1 MKKFSDHMID
11 IQHHG
16 YTKLT
21 SVYTNELIN
30 KIKEEF
36 HQNHELFVN
45 IQKKKNIY
53 NEVKDTTH
61 HTFILCRTML
71 RLLERNSL
79 LEFLDQYFE
88 NQKFI
93 LNTMGLSMLKPNS
106 KIYTQAIHRDVRSF
120 TGADKLWINTLI
132 MLDNSTKENG
142 ATWILEGSH
151 LRSSKPSEEEF
162 WNSAI
167 QVEGEIGDVLIF
179 HGNTWHC
186 AGQNKSKSTRHII
199 TPFFSRPFIKQQL
212 DYPRALGLDFGNTL
226 SDDLRQILGYN
237 SMTPATL
244 DEFYQTTENRFY
256 KKDQG

>member
-1 MKKFSDHMID
+1 MKD
-11 IQHHG
+11 IHRIG
-16 YTKLT
+16 YTKL
-21 SVYTNELIN
+21 SRVYSNELIN

-36 HQNHELFVN
+36 HQNHELFIN

-71 RLLERNSL
+71 ELLESNSL
-79 LEFLDQYFE
+79 LNFLAQYFE

-93 LNTMGLSMLKPNS
+93 LNTMGLSMLKPKS

-186 AGQNKSKSTRHII
+186 AGENKSKSTRHII
-199 TPFFSRPFIKQQL
+199 TPFFSKPFIKQQL
-212 DYPRALGLDFGNTL
+212 DYPRALGLDFGSTL
-226 SDDLRQILGYN
+226 SDNLRQILGYN